1 MIRGSLENVTEK
13 SVSGWLYADAVTVR
27 DRTVL
32 AFVDSQ
38 CIGAGRI
45 EKFRKDLA
53 DAGLEDGVLG
63 FQFPIVLPRPTDVPR
78 VTVRFEG
85 SDVVLLQDESRVVSA
100 EQTHTAA
107 PQGCRRSYSSIQ
119 WMRAQGWLDQSEYDF
134 LKYTEQLGIYERSLQ
149 EPKRVRGTEER
160 AILDPA
166 EAATKLLCLYYMD
179 EVEVTHTTIAA
190 MASLAEV
197 TARSP
202 EFIGYETIVA
212 LWSPTRVSL
221 SVAEG
226 SHRPRPEEPASSNV
240 ADYHLGP
247 DKLLMLNSRCR
258 IVSSSK
264 ASSDGF
270 VVFSVVGQG

>member
-1 MIRGSLENVTEK
+1 MIRGSLETVTEN

-32 AFVDSQ
+32 AFVDGH
-38 CIGAGRI
+38 CIGSGRI

-63 FQFPIVLPRPTDVPR
+63 FQFPIVLPEPTDMSR

-100 EQTHTAA
+100 GQTVTAA
-107 PQGCRRSYSSIQ
+107 PKRTRRSYSSIQ
-119 WMRAQGWLDQSEYDF
+119 WMRSQGWLDQSEYDF

-149 EPKRVRGTEER
+149 QPKRARGGDER
-160 AILDPA
+160 VILDPA
-166 EAATKLLCLYYMD
+166 EAASKLLCLYYMD
-179 EVEVTHTTIAA
+179 EVEVTHTTVAA
-190 MASLAEV
+190 VDCLAEV
-197 TARSP
+197 AARSP
-202 EFIGYETIVA
+202 ELHGCEAILA

-226 SHRPRPEEPASSNV
+226 SHRLRPEEFAASNV

-247 DKLLMLNSRCR
+247 DKLLILNSKCR
-258 IVSSSK
+258 IVASGK
-264 ASSDGF
+264 ASSDGL
-270 VVFSVVGQG
+270 VVFSVVGQT